1 MAHLNQNPEQVARDR
16 IDQMLRAAGWSVQ
29 SKDEVD
35 LSASRGVA
43 VREYLTSAG
52 PAQVKAIRNLEHSFK
67 NNYPRALIQMA
78 TGAGKSKHW
87 MGIIKAASRPAAPAG
102 TTLSACT
109 LRALKTEPGID
120 RMINDQKH

>member
-43 VREYLTSAG
+43 
-52 PAQVKAIRNLEHSFK
+52 
-67 NNYPRALIQMA
+67 
-78 TGAGKSKHW
+78 GAGE
-87 MGIIKAASRPAAPAG
+87 ADP
-102 TTLSACT
+102 
-109 LRALKTEPGID
+109 
-120 RMINDQKH
+120 